1 MGEGIQ
7 VIVCLHHIKALSLV
21 IILSV
26 SFRLFSITDTILIL
40 PTGNKICYYDIV
52 EGQMQKKW
60 QETPLMALYK
70 GVLKHQKEHT

>member
-7 VIVCLHHIKALSLV
+7 AIVCLYHIKALSLV

-26 SFRLFSITDTILIL
+26 SFRLCIFNYDTLLIL

-52 EGQMQKKW
+52 EGQMQKKV
-60 QETPLMALYK
+60 TGDTL
-70 GVLKHQKEHT
+70 